1 MIRNRNISLNSI
13 FRIYL
18 ERGTISIDDVMDSS
32 QEDIMNTI
40 LSTTHRYAIT
50 KTNDGR
56 YTTYIPDVTK
66 PNGRRQ
72 IRRKSQTE
80 LYRFLLEFYGIE
92 EEKPALTFA
101 ELFTEWLEYKKRF
114 INAPNK
120 KRSISP
126 STIRRYEL
134 DYNKY
139 IKSLP
144 LVSMPID
151 KITVTKLQQ
160 MLADMIENH
169 NMAEK
174 CAKNVLSYITQ
185 AFNYARRSEYIVKD
199 PAEILDKDLLLS
211 LCKFTPTKQDSE
223 RVLTVAELATL
234 RQAVL
239 ARHQEEPFYMPDYA
253 IELAI
258 LTGMR
263 VGELAALHWT
273 DIDNDFIHIDYSE
286 HRLDY
291 SDKPSEL
298 IIGEPKNGKHRTLPL
313 TDDMK
318 TVLSKVKALGLKG
331 KDNFIF
337 VHEDGTRYTAHD
349 ISCAIDRR
357 ASEAG
362 IKKTSIHGVRR
373 TVSSLLNTVLE
384 QKAVADMLGH
394 SEKVNEQYYN
404 YSTAENSEKTKALTA
419 VSSKVINIRDYL
431 ENKKT
436 AEAL

>member
-1 MIRNRNISLNSI
+1 M
-13 FRIYL
+13 
-18 ERGTISIDDVMDSS
+18 
-32 QEDIMNTI
+32 
-40 LSTTHRYAIT
+40 
-50 KTNDGR
+50 
-56 YTTYIPDVTK
+56 
-66 PNGRRQ
+66 
-72 IRRKSQTE
+72 
-80 LYRFLLEFYGIE
+80 
-92 EEKPALTFA
+92 
-101 ELFTEWLEYKKRF
+101 
-114 INAPNK
+114 
-120 KRSISP
+120 
-126 STIRRYEL
+126 
-134 DYNKY
+134 
-139 IKSLP
+139 
-144 LVSMPID
+144 
-151 KITVTKLQQ
+151 
-160 MLADMIENH
+160 
-169 NMAEK
+169 
-174 CAKNVLSYITQ
+174 
-185 AFNYARRSEYIVKD
+185 
-199 PAEILDKDLLLS
+199 
-211 LCKFTPTKQDSE
+211 
-223 RVLTVAELATL
+223 TL

-239 ARHQEEPFYMPDYA
+239 ARHQDAPYYMPDYA

-313 TDDMK
+313 TDDIK

-349 ISCAIDRR
+349 ISCAVDRR

-362 IKKTSIHGVRR
+362 IKKTSIHGIRR

-394 SEKVNEQYYN
+394 SEKVNEQHYN

-419 VSSKVINIRDYL
+419 VSSKVIKL
-431 ENKKT
+431 S
-436 AEAL
+436 A